1 MRGVVE
7 CYTDKGEKRCLK
19 KELPFHWLVPFSTD
33 FRETKENEKASKIFF
48 FLLFSFNSIFFL
60 KNTVVVPSYIFS
72 LTIACMSEGISGED
86 IAVRFTSVFIS
97 DPFLARKCHEN
108 S

>member
-1 MRGVVE
+1 MRGAVE

-33 FRETKENEKASKIFF
+33 FRETTENEKASKIYF
-48 FLLFSFNSIFFL
+48 FLLFSFNSIFFEAPA
-60 KNTVVVPSYIFS
+60 VVPSYIFF
-72 LTIACMSEGISGED
+72 LTIACMSEGVSGED

-97 DPFLARKCHEN
+97 DPFLARKCHVN